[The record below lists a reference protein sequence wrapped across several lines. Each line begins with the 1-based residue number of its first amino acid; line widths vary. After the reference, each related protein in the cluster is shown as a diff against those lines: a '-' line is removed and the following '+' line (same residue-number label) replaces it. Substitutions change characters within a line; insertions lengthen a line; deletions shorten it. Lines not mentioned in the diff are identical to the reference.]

1 MSLYTM
7 TRSLS
12 MPMSRPYR
20 NYTRRIF
27 VAMAFYIA
35 TLFLAVSQFRHGHP
49 AGPLAWLLALLPGL
63 CVAAVFW
70 ALGKLLVEETDEYL
84 RSLLVRQLLIAA
96 AFTLSVATV
105 YGFLEN
111 FGLVGHVD
119 AFYLTMLYFVGMGV
133 GAAVNRL
140 TGRGGSC

>member
-1 MSLYTM
+1 
-7 TRSLS
+7 
-12 MPMSRPYR
+12 MPMSPAYR
-20 NYTRRIF
+20 RYTWRIF
-27 VAMAFYIA
+27 VAMSFYVA
-35 TLFLAVSQFRHGHP
+35 TLFVAVTRFRHGGAHG
-49 AGPLAWLLALLPGL
+49 AEAWLLALLPGL
-63 CVAAVFW
+63 SVAAVFW

-96 AFTLSVATV
+96 AITLSVATV

-111 FGLVGHVD
+111 FGLVRHID
-119 AFYLTMLYFVGMGV
+119 AFYLTVLFFVGMGV